1 MDNIQQTDPQAAD
14 VGTTGDASAYDA
26 IPTSELGMPETE
38 SAGGEQ
44 QTLGIA
50 PEADPALRTDKGSD
64 ANPLTDADA
73 AADLTGEPRPSAPAH
88 GAFVIAPS
96 VGRKVHFYPNGV
108 NFHSTPYCIDPS
120 VPMDADVVYVWG
132 DRMVNLN
139 VRDHIGQVHAFT
151 SITLRQP
158 DDAIPSGAYAEWM
171 PFQAQQARASAGA

>member
-1 MDNIQQTDPQAAD
+1 MDNIQQADEQPQNSPVDPQVAD
-14 VGTTGDASAYDA
+14 IGTTG
-26 IPTSELGMPETE
+26 E
-38 SAGGEQ
+38 

-50 PEADPALRTDKGSD
+50 PEADPEQRTDKGSVAD
-64 ANPLTDADA
+64 PLTDADA

-96 VGRKVHFYPNGV
+96 VGRKVHFYPNGA
-108 NFHSTPYCIDPS
+108 NFHSNPYCIVPS